1 MNYQSIII
9 IYIYYRFH
17 AAHPLNTLEFPTT
30 STNSAAK
37 FKCEMGDDDSNIYE
51 QADSLYETI
60 LDNSPYS
67 DIPTQP
73 PPLPDSNHFTSN
85 AQPQSAAEPQK
96 SSSKPA
102 DNSDDYSK
110 PTLFPFEG
118 RTRRCPSPVEYAIMK
133 PDASPAPDYETYSTA
148 VVKCGKPG
156 QLESGEEYLPM
167 FDEQT
172 FFGDATS
179 KTTYQNLL
187 QESPDK
193 EHAYQTPTAQSKM
206 KTQKERVEEEGGKG
220 IREEEV
226 TTYQNLLQES
236 SDKEHAYQTPTA
248 QSKMKTQKE
257 RVEEEGEKR
266 LRDLS
271 EGDEKSKKS
280 SSDEPREEGGS
291 GERGGDEKRK
301 LREEGGSEGEANE
314 DRLGGNE
321 HTTATKEDQ

>member
-1 MNYQSIII
+1 MD
-9 IYIYYRFH
+9 
-17 AAHPLNTLEFPTT
+17 
-30 STNSAAK
+30 
-37 FKCEMGDDDSNIYE
+37 DDDSNVYE

-73 PPLPDSNHFTSN
+73 PPLPDSNHFTSK

-96 SSSKPA
+96 STSKPA

-133 PDASPAPDYETYSTA
+133 PNASPAPDYETYSTA

-193 EHAYQTPTAQSKM
+193 EHAYQTPA
-206 KTQKERVEEEGGKG
+206 
-220 IREEEV
+220 
-226 TTYQNLLQES
+226 
-236 SDKEHAYQTPTA
+236 A

-257 RVEEEGEKR
+257 RVEEEGEKG
-266 LRDLS
+266 LKDLS
-271 EGDEKSKKS
+271 NGDEKS

-291 GERGGDEKRK
+291 GERGGDEKMK
-301 LREEGGSEGEANE
+301 LREEGGSEDETNE
-314 DRLGGNE
+314 DRLAGNE
-321 HTTATKEDQ
+321 HTTAKEEDQ